1 MKQPVSFMDPEVQLC
16 PFNAYDAVRGPEK
29 VYQDP
34 ATGWYFVTDYETVR
48 RLSADAVKLSSF
60 TGVLMCKT
68 KSAHQDEIDTIWNAE
83 GFLPTPVLVVSDPP
97 DHTFYRS
104 FVDRSFSLGRVKRME
119 EYLAGIVDEIV
130 AELRQ
135 RDSVEFRSAV
145 ATRLT
150 LSVIAD
156 QIGMPRSDWQK
167 LDEWT
172 DAVMAHQDQSIPPEL
187 EKALV
192 HKICELHQYTAR
204 KVEEYRREPREC
216 LLSDFANMEVDGRR
230 MTMRE
235 IAAMVEQGL
244 TGGKDTSASAICSA
258 MLRLCEEPELQQRL
272 RADPAL
278 VPQFVEEV
286 LRLDAP
292 VQGLFREAR
301 TDLEIGGTRV
311 PKGSVLVLKW
321 GAANRDPAKFPD
333 PDRMNLDR
341 ANARQHLT
349 FGYGPHTCVGNLL
362 ARAEMRI
369 TITKLLQNLC
379 NFRLAPGSDAVK
391 RTPHFFSYGPMELHV
406 RYDSLPEKHS

>member
-1 MKQPVSFMDPEVQLC
+1 MSSSISFMDPDVQLC
-16 PFNAYDAVRGPEK
+16 PFEAYDAVRGPGK

-48 RLSADAVKLSSF
+48 RLTADAANLSNF

-68 KSAHQDEIDTIWNAE
+68 KSAHQDEIDEIWKSE

-119 EYLAGIVDEIV
+119 QYLESIVDEIV
-130 AELRQ
+130 AEQ
-135 RDSVEFRSAV
+135 RDRGAMEFRSAV

-156 QIGMPRSDWQK
+156 QLGVPRSDWLK

-172 DAVMAHQDQSIPPEL
+172 DAVMAHQDQSIPPER
-187 EKALV
+187 EKELV
-192 HKICELHQYTAR
+192 RKICELHQYAAR
-204 KVEEYRREPREC
+204 KVEEYRKEPRDC
-216 LLSDFANMEVDGRR
+216 LLSDFANMEIDGRR

-244 TGGKDTSASAICSA
+244 TGGKDTSASAMCSA
-258 MLRLCEEPELQQRL
+258 MLRLCE
-272 RADPAL
+272 DPAL
-278 VPQFVEEV
+278 QERLRDDPSLIPQFVEEV
-286 LRLDAP
+286 MRLDAP

-301 TDLEIGGTRV
+301 NDLEIGGVRI
-311 PKGSVLVLKW
+311 PRGSVVVLKW
-321 GAANRDPAKFPD
+321 GAANRDPAMFPE
-333 PDRMNLDR
+333 PDRLKLDR
-341 ANARQHLT
+341 ANAKRHLT

-369 TITKLLQNLC
+369 VFTKLLANMRH
-379 NFRLAPGSDAVK
+379 FRLAGGAESV
-391 RTPHFFSYGPMELHV
+391 RRVPHFFSYGPMELHV
-406 RYDSLPEKHS
+406 RYERIPESVQ

>member
-1 MKQPVSFMDPEVQLC
+1 MSEPVSFMDPAVQLC
-16 PFNAYDAVRGPEK
+16 PFKAYDAVRDLGK
-29 VYQDP
+29 VHQDP
-34 ATGWYFVTDYETVR
+34 ATGWYYVTDYETVR
-48 RLSADAVKLSSF
+48 RLSADSANLSSY

-68 KSAHQDEIDTIWNAE
+68 KSAHQDEIDAIWQEE

-104 FVDRSFSLGRVKRME
+104 FVDRSFSLGRVRRME
-119 EYLAGIVDEIV
+119 EYLVGIVDEIV
-130 AELRQ
+130 AELRA

-172 DAVMAHQDQSIPPEL
+172 DAVMAHQDQSIPPER

-192 HKICELHQYTAR
+192 HTICELHQYTAR
-204 KVEEYRREPREC
+204 KVEEYRLEPREC
-216 LLSDFANMEVDGRR
+216 LLSDFANMEVEGRR

-258 MLRLCEEPELQQRL
+258 MLRLCEEPELQERL
-272 RADPAL
+272 RADPSL
-278 VPQFVEEV
+278 VAQFVEEV

-301 TDLEIGGTRV
+301 VDLEIGGTPIPR
-311 PKGSVLVLKW
+311 GSVIVLKW
-321 GAANRDPAKFPD
+321 GAANRDPAKFPE
-333 PDRMNLDR
+333 PDLLKLDR
-341 ANARQHLT
+341 ANAKHHLT

-369 TITKLLQNLC
+369 TIIKLLQNFC
-379 NFRLAPGSDAVK
+379 NFRLAGGDDAVK
-391 RTPHFFSYGPMELHV
+391 RVPHFFSYGPMELHV
-406 RYDSLPEKHS
+406 QYDRLPAVQS

>member
-1 MKQPVSFMDPEVQLC
+1 MPEPVSFMDPSVQLC
-16 PFNAYDAVRGPEK
+16 PFKAYDAVRGAGA

-34 ATGWYFVTDYETVR
+34 STGWFFVTDYETVR
-48 RLSADAVKLSSF
+48 RLSADSANLSSF

-68 KSAHQDEIDTIWNAE
+68 KSAHQEEIDAIWREE

-119 EYLAGIVDEIV
+119 EYLVGIVDEIV
-130 AELRQ
+130 AELSQ

-156 QIGMPRSDWQK
+156 QIGMPRSDWQR

-172 DAVMAHQDQSIPPEL
+172 DAVMAHQDQSISPER

-192 HKICELHQYTAR
+192 RKICELHQYTAR

-258 MLRLCEEPELQQRL
+258 MVRLCEEPDLQERL
-272 RADPAL
+272 RADPSL
-278 VPQFVEEV
+278 IPQFVDEV

-301 TDLEIGGTRV
+301 SDLEIGGTHI
-311 PKGSVLVLKW
+311 PKGSVIVLKW
-321 GAANRDPAKFPD
+321 GAANRDPAKFPE
-333 PDRMNLDR
+333 PDRLKLDR
-341 ANARQHLT
+341 TNARQHLT

-369 TITKLLQNLC
+369 TITKLLGNLR
-379 NFRLAPGSDAVK
+379 NFRLGEGEGAVK
-391 RTPHFFSYGPMELHV
+391 RVPHFFSYGPTELHV
-406 RYDSLPEKHS
+406 RYDRVTEVQP

>member
-1 MKQPVSFMDPEVQLC
+1 MSTPISFMDPAVQLC
-16 PFNAYDAVRGPEK
+16 PFKAYDAVRGPEK

-48 RLSADAVKLSSF
+48 RLSADAANLSSF

-68 KSAHQDEIDTIWNAE
+68 KSAHQDEIDAIWNAE
-83 GFLPTPVLVVSDPP
+83 GYLPTPVLVVSDPP

-119 EYLAGIVDEIV
+119 EYLEGIVDEIV
-130 AELRQ
+130 AEQ
-135 RDSVEFRSAV
+135 RDQGAMEFRSAV

-156 QIGMPRSDWQK
+156 QLGMPRSDWHK
-167 LDEWT
+167 LDEWS
-172 DAVMAHQDQSIPPEL
+172 DAVMAHQDQSIPPER

-192 HKICELHQYTAR
+192 RTICELHQYAAR

-216 LLSDFANMEVDGRR
+216 LLSDFANMEIDGRR

-244 TGGKDTSASAICSA
+244 TGGKDTSASAMCSA
-258 MLRLCEEPELQQRL
+258 MLRLCENPELQERL
-272 RADPAL
+272 RAEPAL
-278 VPQFVEEV
+278 IPQFVEEV

-292 VQGLFREAR
+292 VQGLFREAKA
-301 TDLEIGGTRV
+301 DLDIGGTRI
-311 PKGSVLVLKW
+311 PRGSVVVLKW
-321 GAANRDPAKFPD
+321 GAANRDPAMFPE
-333 PDRMNLDR
+333 PDQLKLDR
-341 ANARQHLT
+341 PNAKRHLT
-349 FGYGPHTCVGNLL
+349 FGYGPHACVGNLL

-369 TITKLLQNLC
+369 VFTKLLANMR
-379 NFRLAPGSDAVK
+379 NFRLADGAASVT
-391 RTPHFFSYGPMELHV
+391 RVPHFFSYGPMALHV
-406 RYDSLPEKHS
+406 RYERAPEASK

>member
-1 MKQPVSFMDPEVQLC
+1 MSEPVSFMDPSVQLC
-16 PFNAYDAVRGPEK
+16 PFNAYEAVRGKEK

-34 ATGWYFVTDYETVR
+34 ATGWYFLTDYETVR
-48 RLSADAVKLSSF
+48 RLSADSVNLSNF

-68 KSAHQDEIDTIWNAE
+68 KSARQDEIDEIWKTE

-119 EYLAGIVDEIV
+119 EYLTGIVDEIV
-130 AELRQ
+130 AELKE

-172 DAVMAHQDQSIPPEL
+172 DAVMAHQDQSIPPER

-192 HKICELHQYTAR
+192 RTICEMHQYTAR

-258 MLRLCEEPELQQRL
+258 MLRLCEAPDLQQRL
-272 RADPAL
+272 RAEPSL
-278 VPQFVEEV
+278 IPQFVEEV

-301 TDLEIGGTRV
+301 TDLEIGGTRI
-311 PKGSVLVLKW
+311 PKGSVIVLKW

-333 PDRMNLDR
+333 PDQMKLDR
-341 ANARQHLT
+341 ANAKHHLT

-369 TITKLLQNLC
+369 TVTKLLQSLC
-379 NFRLAPGSDAVK
+379 NFRLLEGADALK
-391 RTPHFFSYGPMELHV
+391 RVPHFFSYGPMELHV
-406 RYDSLPEKHS
+406 RYDRIAEMAS